1 MRTKQQIKEYNS
13 SYYLKNKKKLIKQ
26 IRKNFN
32 KKSLKEKREIYQRG
46 NEYHKIWFNNKY
58 HNDPIFRQRH
68 IDRVK
73 INNKRGRGK

>member
-46 NEYHKIWFNNKY
+46 TEYHKIWFNNK
-58 HNDPIFRQRH
+58 
-68 IDRVK
+68 
-73 INNKRGRGK
+73 